1 MTMRILYLSQYFPP
15 EAGATQARALEMARN
30 WVKLGH
36 SVTMLA
42 EVPNHPS
49 GVIPPEY
56 RGKLYERS
64 LLEGIDVIRVWVKAS
79 PEKTFRNRMLF
90 YLTFMLNAALA
101 GLILCRGKYDL
112 IYATSPPLFVGGAAL
127 FLSWAR
133 RTPLIFEVRDLW
145 PESAIE
151 LGELTNPRAIAW
163 ATRLENAC
171 YQRARLI
178 VVVTQGILERL
189 LDRGIHPGKL
199 YLAPNGANVEM
210 FHFDETAHACLR
222 QELGLQD
229 AFIAIYA
236 GIHGIAQGLETV
248 IEAAERLKENPGI
261 HFLLVGDGPKKA
273 ELVEL
278 AQRYQLPNLTFI
290 SEQPR
295 QAMIAYLS
303 AADVALIPLRNLELF
318 KGALPSKIFDA
329 WACELPVLINFEGEA
344 REIVEAAQA
353 GIGIPP
359 EDPQALADA
368 LRRLQPA
375 REERREMGE
384 RGRQFTIERYSR
396 QTQAR
401 RLAEKLE
408 DILHNSFKDGT

>member
-1 MTMRILYLSQYFPP
+1 
-15 EAGATQARALEMARN
+15 
-30 WVKLGH
+30 
-36 SVTMLA
+36 
-42 EVPNHPS
+42 
-49 GVIPPEY
+49 
-56 RGKLYERS
+56 
-64 LLEGIDVIRVWVKAS
+64 
-79 PEKTFRNRMLF
+79 
-90 YLTFMLNAALA
+90 
-101 GLILCRGKYDL
+101 
-112 IYATSPPLFVGGAAL
+112 VGGAAL

-145 PESAIE
+145 PESAVE

-189 LDRGIHPGKL
+189 RGRGIHPGKL

-210 FHFDETAHACLR
+210 FHFDETARARLR

-229 AFIAIYA
+229 PFIAIYA

-248 IEAAERLKENPGI
+248 IEAAKLLKENPGI

-344 REIVEAAQA
+344 REIVEEAQA

-375 REERREMGE
+375 REERREMGK